1 MMMMMTSLSKQIFRL
16 YVLKK
21 YTKSYVFRIINSEIY
36 NNKYVNVNKLPY
48 INYKRTRSV
57 LSWTEDEFII
67 NKTKKLT
74 SIIIGHGSIIKAE
87 MFNDYERFVP
97 QTLLEF
103 MKIFNNEPQFI
114 NNQLKEK
121 LLKTYFFKN
130 NTHYYL
136 ASKDEIENFL
146 IVHNGKYLFLT
157 YTQ

>member
-1 MMMMMTSLSKQIFRL
+1 MMMTYLSKQIFRL

-21 YTKSYVFRIINSEIY
+21 YSKSYIFRIINSEIY
-36 NNKYVNVNKLPY
+36 NNKYVHENKLPY
-48 INYKRTRSV
+48 LSYKRTRSIQ
-57 LSWTEDEFII
+57 SWTEDEFII

-74 SIIIGHGSIIKAE
+74 SIIIGHGSLIKAE
-87 MFNDYERFVP
+87 MFNDYESFVP
-97 QTLLEF
+97 QTLLEYL
-103 MKIFNNEPQFI
+103 KIFNNEPQLI
-114 NNQLKEK
+114 NNQFKIK

-136 ASKDEIENFL
+136 ASKDIIEDFL